1 MDTLNDSL
9 KLLLVDDDDVDRER
23 VRRLL
28 KNLQSNCHITEAS
41 SVCEAKECLKS
52 NVFDCIFLDYHIG
65 NSVGTEI
72 LHDSN
77 YRKVKFPIILIT
89 GQGNERLVVEAL
101 QEGVYDYIPKAQLR
115 LDFLEAVLTST
126 LRRARLERELEIKQE
141 RLEYL
146 SFFDNLTGL
155 ANRALFFDRLH
166 QALQSAKR
174 NGRALAVMQIDLNFF
189 KLVNDTYGHAVG
201 DSVLISAAQRIKKCL
216 RSADTAARL
225 GGDEFAVVLTEIR
238 LSGDASVVA
247 EKIANAVKKP
257 ILIDG
262 QLIQVGASIGIAV
275 YPEHGESSDVLLKK
289 ADMAMYVA
297 KRNKK
302 DSLIYSDEIGIS
314 AQSPLTEEHDLIV
327 AIENRELFVEFQ
339 PIVDLS
345 DRKLRSVEALVRRQ
359 LNNGKVIYPGEFIS
373 IAESSDAIFPLTY
386 AVIDMALD
394 QTKKWTES
402 GLSVPVSVNLSVRML
417 EDNDLPKYLAHA
429 LQVRNLPASCLTF
442 ELTETMAMSNI
453 EQTEKMFNQ
462 LSALG
467 VKTSIDDFG
476 VGFTS
481 LHYLQQLHVSEIK
494 IDKTFVV
501 DLQRNFRSKAII
513 QAIVILAEGLG
524 TSVVVEGIEDIGLIE
539 QLHKLG
545 CHFGQG
551 YSIARPMRSEKFND
565 WRLNWSN

>member
-1 MDTLNDSL
+1 
-9 KLLLVDDDDVDRER
+9 
-23 VRRLL
+23 
-28 KNLQSNCHITEAS
+28 
-41 SVCEAKECLKS
+41 
-52 NVFDCIFLDYHIG
+52 
-65 NSVGTEI
+65 
-72 LHDSN
+72 
-77 YRKVKFPIILIT
+77 
-89 GQGNERLVVEAL
+89 
-101 QEGVYDYIPKAQLR
+101 
-115 LDFLEAVLTST
+115 
-126 LRRARLERELEIKQE
+126 
-141 RLEYL
+141 
-146 SFFDNLTGL
+146 
-155 ANRALFFDRLH
+155 
-166 QALQSAKR
+166 
-174 NGRALAVMQIDLNFF
+174 
-189 KLVNDTYGHAVG
+189 
-201 DSVLISAAQRIKKCL
+201 
-216 RSADTAARL
+216 
-225 GGDEFAVVLTEIR
+225 
-238 LSGDASVVA
+238 
-247 EKIANAVKKP
+247 
-257 ILIDG
+257 
-262 QLIQVGASIGIAV
+262 
-275 YPEHGESSDVLLKK
+275 
-289 ADMAMYVA
+289 
-297 KRNKK
+297 
-302 DSLIYSDEIGIS
+302 
-314 AQSPLTEEHDLIV
+314 
-327 AIENRELFVEFQ
+327 
-339 PIVDLS
+339 
-345 DRKLRSVEALVRRQ
+345 
-359 LNNGKVIYPGEFIS
+359 
-373 IAESSDAIFPLTY
+373 
-386 AVIDMALD
+386 MALD